1 MILGIEYTEYR
12 EVYVSV
18 KEGHH
23 PILSNTFKELIREL
37 RIKQDRK
44 QNSSSSSSSIS
55 GSDDLYNNMIMCKV
69 EMKGKMMQNN

>member
-23 PILSNTFKELIREL
+23 PILSNTFKEIIREL
-37 RIKQDRK
+37 RIQQDWKQK
-44 QNSSSSSSSIS
+44 SSSSSIS
-55 GSDDLYNNMIMCKV
+55 GSDDMYNNMIMCKV
-69 EMKGKMMQNN
+69 ELKGKMMQND

>member
-23 PILSNTFKELIREL
+23 PILSNTFKEIIREL
-37 RIKQDRK
+37 RIKQDWK
-44 QNSSSSSSSIS
+44 QNSSSSSSIS
-55 GSDDLYNNMIMCKV
+55 GSDDMYNNMIMCKV
-69 EMKGKMMQNN
+69 ELKGKMMQND

>member
-23 PILSNTFKELIREL
+23 PILSNTFKEIIREL
-37 RIKQDRK
+37 RIQQDLKQK
-44 QNSSSSSSSIS
+44 SSSSSIS
-55 GSDDLYNNMIMCKV
+55 GSDDMYNNMIMCKV
-69 EMKGKMMQNN
+69 ELKGKMMQND